1 MTGVNYWPRRKAM
14 TWWSDFD
21 AGEVAEEFDIIA
33 SLNMGVVRIFLLW
46 DHWQQTPDSV
56 SADCLSDLGVVLDL
70 AAARGLGVDVTFFT
84 GHMSGPSWAPGW
96 LLDADISR
104 HASPDVRQVV
114 SGGDIV
120 TSAYR
125 NMFHDT
131 IALDAERLLLS
142 TVVGEYRDHEAV
154 WMWNLGN
161 EPDLFARPSSDE
173 AGRAWVRQMSE
184 LVRDVDPDHPVTIGL
199 HSANLLADN
208 GLRVD
213 QVFAVSDVA
222 VMHGYPMYV
231 SWAKGDLDPDF
242 VPFLC
247 ALVTALTGKPCLAEE
262 WGGCTAPD
270 AESTIWRWNSY
281 GSERAQFMA
290 GEEAL
295 AEYVG
300 ATLPRLVDVGS
311 TGAFLWCFADYAEEL
326 WDRPPCEPTGAIH
339 ERHFGLVRPDGS
351 LKPHARVIK
360 EFADTN
366 PMIVAPQRTVT
377 LDIDPDE
384 FYKDPSRHARRLYET
399 F

>member
-1 MTGVNYWPRRKAM
+1 
-14 TWWSDFD
+14 
-21 AGEVAEEFDIIA
+21 
-33 SLNMGVVRIFLLW
+33 
-46 DHWQQTPDSV
+46 
-56 SADCLSDLGVVLDL
+56 
-70 AAARGLGVDVTFFT
+70 VTT
-84 GHMSGPSWAPGW
+84 
-96 LLDADISR
+96 
-104 HASPDVRQVV
+104 
-114 SGGDIV
+114 
-120 TSAYR
+120 
-125 NMFHDT
+125 
-131 IALDAERLLLS
+131 
-142 TVVGEYRDHEAV
+142 
-154 WMWNLGN
+154 
-161 EPDLFARPSSDE
+161 
-173 AGRAWVRQMSE
+173 
-184 LVRDVDPDHPVTIGL
+184 GL

-231 SWAKGDLDPDF
+231 SWAKDDLDPDF